1 MTAMS
6 PAGDLSAEQKRQIE
20 LGSSLEASGASTFHA
35 TGTGAVTQHASIPMT
50 VMTGSPNL
58 NSSANYLGNDASY
71 DNSSPGARLKPIPR
85 DRLKYQKY
93 VVYGEQQ
100 QQQQQQD
107 VVEDGLN
114 SSQLSFEDASRL
126 HSSAIAMETATI
138 QVCICPV
145 KSTEEPYET
154 RKRHPHPLKYA
165 YLRRCATK
173 SGTSPAKSTR

>member
-6 PAGDLSAEQKRQIE
+6 PAGDLSSEQKRQLE

-35 TGTGAVTQHASIPMT
+35 TGTGTATQHASIPMT

-100 QQQQQQD
+100 QQQD

-145 KSTEEPYET
+145 KSTEERYET
-154 RKRHPHPLKYA
+154 RERD
-165 YLRRCATK
+165 
-173 SGTSPAKSTR
+173 TRTH